1 MELPPP
7 SLTSVSAALHMAR
20 STVAEESGRAE
31 AERSSE
37 ASTSA
42 RDKPLAAQG
51 VSSAESSAAV
61 QQDSTDANRR
71 ASESANEVTIVPP
84 LTPREIAPSV
94 VDHEAFLQLKRQP
107 QTDATVLDLQLQSFG
122 WSAASAQAVVQSFL
136 RQRDLIGR
144 LMSDL
149 ILWREEQFV
158 QTGSESD
165 ADKWLRIAVLR
176 YAAAGNPPPF

>member
-1 MELPPP
+1 
-7 SLTSVSAALHMAR
+7 
-20 STVAEESGRAE
+20 
-31 AERSSE
+31 
-37 ASTSA
+37 
-42 RDKPLAAQG
+42 
-51 VSSAESSAAV
+51 
-61 QQDSTDANRR
+61 
-71 ASESANEVTIVPP
+71 
-84 LTPREIAPSV
+84 
-94 VDHEAFLQLKRQP
+94 
-107 QTDATVLDLQLQSFG
+107 
-122 WSAASAQAVVQSFL
+122 VQSFL